1 MDSLDAADLV
11 EDAVRAER
19 RRCREAVLEAL
30 RLEALRVGMTHERS
44 LTCGCVLCRVWQAVP
59 EWLREE

>member
-30 RLEALRVGMTHERS
+30 RFEALRVGITHERS
-44 LTCGCVLCRVWQAVP
+44 LTCGCVLCRVWQRLP
-59 EWLREE
+59 ELREE